1 VAIDA
6 LHHNRSRRLA
16 NIEYSAAMFTGTNRL
31 LDDAWAALDA
41 GKVTRARS
49 LARRAVRD
57 SDRALRCE
65 AYHILGRAALEAG
78 DPEEAMA
85 FLAKS
90 LAPSYDTADLHY
102 DLGLAYELLGND
114 HARRAEFLKVWDL
127 DASTVTEH
135 ILEEERLVQIA
146 EQTLLE
152 LPPHMLQ
159 LLRQAP
165 IFVEDRPDRYLVEEH
180 LDPRL
185 HGPALTRILLYRTNI
200 EAVCRNL
207 GEAEKQVRL
216 TLLHETAHFFGLE
229 EDELESL
236 GLA

>member
-1 VAIDA
+1 
-6 LHHNRSRRLA
+6 
-16 NIEYSAAMFTGTNRL
+16 MFTGTNRL

-185 HGPALTRILLYRTNI
+185 LGLFEGPPWSEQGLHGPALTRILLYRTNI